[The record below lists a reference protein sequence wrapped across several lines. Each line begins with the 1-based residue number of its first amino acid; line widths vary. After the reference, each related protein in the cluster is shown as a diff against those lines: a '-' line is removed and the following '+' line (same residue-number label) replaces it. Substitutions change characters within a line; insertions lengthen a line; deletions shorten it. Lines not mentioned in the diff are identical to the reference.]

1 MPAASL
7 MLDARGANRAE
18 EPEPRPLISSAARPL
33 KGACA
38 VPGDKSISHRA
49 LMLGALAVG
58 ETRVRGLLE
67 SADVAAT
74 AAALRALGA
83 AVEPA
88 GDGSWRVHG
97 VGVGGLAEPEDAL
110 DLGNAGTAARLLA
123 GLCASHPFTT
133 FMTGDRSLR
142 RRPMGRVVEPLERM
156 GARFVSRTGGR
167 LPLAVIGAEE
177 PLPIDYR
184 LPLPSAQVK
193 SAVLLAGLN
202 APGETRV
209 VEPAPS
215 RDHTERLLRRF
226 GARVDTATE
235 ADGSLAVRVA
245 GHPELAPCTLTVPG
259 DFSAAAFPLVAALIV
274 PGSDLVIRGVGVN
287 PGRVG
292 LIETLR
298 EMGAAI
304 EIGPVCARAGEPVAD
319 IAVRAGPLRAVR
331 VPAGRAAAMIDEYPI
346 LSVAA
351 ACAKGTTRLDGLAEL
366 RVKES
371 DRLSAVAAGLR
382 AVGVEVATRA
392 DGLDIAGR
400 GRPPPGG
407 ATVAT
412 EQDHRIAMAFLTL
425 GMASA
430 KPVGIDDGAMIGT
443 SYPDF
448 VGAMNRLGASIAAG

>member
-1 MPAASL
+1 MPE
-7 MLDARGANRAE
+7 ARGTNRAE
-18 EPEPRPLISSAARPL
+18 EPEPRPLISSAAGPL
-33 KGACA
+33 RGACV

-83 AVEPA
+83 AIEPA
-88 GDGSWRVHG
+88 SDGSWHIHG
-97 VGVGGLAEPEDAL
+97 VGVGGLAEPEGEL

-142 RRPMGRVVEPLERM
+142 RRPMGRVVAPLERM
-156 GARFVSRTGGR
+156 GARFVSRAGGR
-167 LPLAVIGAEE
+167 LPLTVIGAEE

-184 LPLPSAQVK
+184 LPVPSAQVK

-209 VEPAPS
+209 VEPVPS

-226 GARVDTATE
+226 GARVDTAAE
-235 ADGSLAVRVA
+235 ADGSVAVRVA
-245 GHPELAPCTLTVPG
+245 GHPELAPCTFAVPG

-274 PGSDLVIRGVGVN
+274 PGSDLVVRGVGVN
-287 PGRVG
+287 PGRIG
-292 LIETLR
+292 LLETLR

-304 EIGPVCARAGEPVAD
+304 ETGPVRERAGEPVAD
-319 IAVRAGPLRAVR
+319 IAARAGPLRAVR
-331 VPAGRAAAMIDEYPI
+331 VPAARAVTMIDEYPI

-351 ACAKGTTRLDGLAEL
+351 ACAGGMTRLDGLAEL

-371 DRLSAVAAGLR
+371 DRLGALAAGLR
-382 AVGVEVATRA
+382 AVGVEVAARA

-400 GRPPPGG
+400 GGPPPGG
-407 ATVAT
+407 TTVAS
-412 EQDHRIAMAFLTL
+412 ERDHRIAMAFLTL

>member
-1 MPAASL
+1 

-33 KGACA
+33 RGACA

-88 GDGSWRVHG
+88 GDGSWHVHG
-97 VGVGGLAEPEDAL
+97 VGVGGLAEPEGTL
-110 DLGNAGTAARLLA
+110 DLDNAGTAARLLA

-245 GHPELAPCTLTVPG
+245 GHPELAPVSPCPPRPARRAR
-259 DFSAAAFPLVAALIV
+259 SPAAGFQP
-274 PGSDLVIRGVGVN
+274 
-287 PGRVG
+287 
-292 LIETLR
+292 
-298 EMGAAI
+298 AAI
-304 EIGPVCARAGEPVAD
+304 DAPSRF
-319 IAVRAGPLRAVR
+319 
-331 VPAGRAAAMIDEYPI
+331 
-346 LSVAA
+346 
-351 ACAKGTTRLDGLAEL
+351 
-366 RVKES
+366 
-371 DRLSAVAAGLR
+371 
-382 AVGVEVATRA
+382 
-392 DGLDIAGR
+392 
-400 GRPPPGG
+400 
-407 ATVAT
+407 
-412 EQDHRIAMAFLTL
+412 MAPTKS
-425 GMASA
+425 G
-430 KPVGIDDGAMIGT
+430 
-443 SYPDF
+443 
-448 VGAMNRLGASIAAG
+448 